1 MKDEKDKKPQ
11 VADFGNVDDM
21 IKGIMS
27 GKIDPM
33 HLEVATKTKD
43 FENFCFSAGKLMDIN
58 ALVITSV
65 GINMFIHGM
74 NDIACHTLNKDIVEQ
89 TMDGA
94 IKVMELEKQRILD
107 RVDEVKKAIPEDLEK
122 KLRDEFKESRKRSEQ
137 N

>member
-1 MKDEKDKKPQ
+1 MEDERNKKPR
-11 VADFGNVDDM
+11 VADFGNTEDM

-33 HLEVATKTKD
+33 HLEVATKTRD

-94 IKVMELEKQRILD
+94 IKVMELEKQHILD
-107 RVDEVKKAIPEDLEK
+107 KIDGIKKAIPEDLEK
-122 KLRDEFKESRKRSEQ
+122 KLREDFEESRKRSEQ